1 MKRIVIGLLVLVV
14 IMGCFT
20 GCGGQKNI
28 ESDPIPTESVLPKKL
43 EDDMLVAPARK
54 DGLWGY
60 IDTKGEWVIE
70 PQFDYADGFSEGLAY
85 VQKDG
90 LGGFIDSSA
99 SIVLEVG
106 AVSGLDSFQPFQEG
120 FALGLYSEG
129 DKFPGVQYQFIDTE
143 GNHLFEAFAG
153 ADSFQNGLAP
163 VSRQIDAKGYP
174 INYGFIDMAGNFV
187 IEEQYLKAS
196 SFSEGVACVQDKN
209 GLYGFINKSGE
220 WVIPPQYKSASSF
233 HEGYALVQQN
243 QDWYYIDKQGNSVF
257 KDRYF
262 RQFTPPMGSDF
273 SDGLACVKETNENTI
288 KYIDIMGNT
297 VFTLPSEYDYDTI
310 SYFPFTNGYAPVQGE
325 TKDGKDITLIFDT
338 KGNIVATLNNTIIR
352 RPSGFTFVNV
362 PKEVSAI
369 SPSTIPSTTVEQAQS
384 DDGITWVRDIT
395 KVTKENV
402 QKIKKGMNIQEA
414 IQILGQP
421 TQVLNGSPYLTYYW
435 DAGSNGVQISNFD
448 LGNAAIIADTN
459 GTIISIESTGLRS
472 EDEGFDSAGRQTIVV
487 PDNVSNDDTEAN
499 NDNNYSI
506 YTMILP
512 EASTYSYSANEIMD
526 CIAPW
531 VESGYSIS
539 EALRLARNE
548 VFACHGNI
556 FEDAALNQYFYW
568 ERSDIFGYEGY
579 QDSESAYAEFND
591 YELDNIATIKE
602 LEKEYK

>member
-1 MKRIVIGLLVLVV
+1 MKRIVIGLLVLLV

-20 GCGGQKNI
+20 GCGGQTVEPEATASPMVTETVSPTPTSVSKNFDI
-28 ESDPIPTESVLPKKL
+28 DLHTYEKRLIDAGVKL
-43 EDDMLVAPARK
+43 D
-54 DGLWGY
+54 
-60 IDTKGEWVIE
+60 KGFELYE
-70 PQFDYADGFSEGLAY
+70 
-85 VQKDG
+85 
-90 LGGFIDSSA
+90 
-99 SIVLEVG
+99 EVNDELNRYT
-106 AVSGLDSFQPFQEG
+106 A
-120 FALGLYSEG
+120 FALDGCIMFDAVLNSDDVVVGTGVICNSDALY
-129 DKFPGVQYQFIDTE
+129 TR
-143 GNHLFEAFAG
+143 A
-153 ADSFQNGLAP
+153 
-163 VSRQIDAKGYP
+163 
-174 INYGFIDMAGNFV
+174 
-187 IEEQYLKAS
+187 
-196 SFSEGVACVQDKN
+196 
-209 GLYGFINKSGE
+209 
-220 WVIPPQYKSASSF
+220 
-233 HEGYALVQQN
+233 
-243 QDWYYIDKQGNSVF
+243 
-257 KDRYF
+257 
-262 RQFTPPMGSDF
+262 
-273 SDGLACVKETNENTI
+273 
-288 KYIDIMGNT
+288 
-297 VFTLPSEYDYDTI
+297 
-310 SYFPFTNGYAPVQGE
+310 VQG
-325 TKDGKDITLIFDT
+325 GYSKDITQT
-338 KGNIVATLNNTIIR
+338 KSFYYGYVTMATLHVSQQSADSILGDFFSREATNLGDRQYIFSLKDDYMMDFSSYSNGADYFSII
-352 RPSGFTFVNV
+352 SNEYQESIGDGT
-362 PKEVSAI
+362 EQTDE
-369 SPSTIPSTTVEQAQS
+369 SPSPTQNDE
-384 DDGITWVRDIT
+384 DGITWVGDIT

-448 LGNAAIIADTN
+448 LGNVAIVADTN

-487 PDNVSNDDTEAN
+487 PDNISNDDTEAN
-499 NDNNYSI
+499 NDDNNYSI

-548 VFACHGNI
+548 VFARHGNI